1 MIEHAMF
8 SYCWNEMFLVT
19 DRDTFVRVIFTVV
32 VLQRDGAVGDNLR
45 ESFIHIALFETVS
58 VDISERTAV
67 TGFLKATMW
76 ILFLKLCPKTTG
88 LAEEMLTWLDAKV
101 RMLGKELEKIPTE

>member
-1 MIEHAMF
+1 
-8 SYCWNEMFLVT
+8 MFLVT

-32 VLQRDGAVGDNLR
+32 VLQRDGAGGDNLR

-67 TGFLKATMW
+67 VGF
-76 ILFLKLCPKTTG
+76 FESNDVDPVPELCDAG
-88 LAEEMLTWLDAKV
+88 IVLAVEDCIDYAGISRGSETVFD
-101 RMLGKELEKIPTE
+101 ELVFRDVPRIGGAGGHAC